1 MMHESIIL
9 WFAFFVELN
18 KKLYLKGLG
27 LSYLLLKTES
37 CLVPLCFLCDPDSS
51 CFKQCSENPESG
63 DEGGDLPPLSVSDYS

>member
-18 KKLYLKGLG
+18 KELYLKGQY
-27 LSYLLLKTES
+27 LSIDFNAIIFVIENRVL
-37 CLVPLCFLCDPDSS
+37 FSS
-51 CFKQCSENPESG
+51 CFKQCSENAESG

>member
-18 KKLYLKGLG
+18 KELYLTLMP
-27 LSYLLLKTES
+27 SYLLLKTES
-37 CLVPLCFLCDPDSS
+37 CLVPLCDPDSS
-51 CFKQCSENPESG
+51 CFKQCSENAESG